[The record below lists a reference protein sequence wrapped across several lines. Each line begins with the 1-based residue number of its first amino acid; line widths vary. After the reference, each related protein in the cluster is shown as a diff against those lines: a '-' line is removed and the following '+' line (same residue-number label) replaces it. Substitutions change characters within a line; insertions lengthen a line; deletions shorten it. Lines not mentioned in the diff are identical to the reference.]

1 MGERDRLGMENRD
14 MQNDISKLASRWN
27 FATIDLYIVLILR
40 KRYAISD
47 I

>member
-14 MQNDISKLASRWN
+14 MQNYISKLASGWI
-27 FATIDLYIVLILR
+27 FSIYLYIVLILR
-40 KRYAISD
+40 KRDDNSD